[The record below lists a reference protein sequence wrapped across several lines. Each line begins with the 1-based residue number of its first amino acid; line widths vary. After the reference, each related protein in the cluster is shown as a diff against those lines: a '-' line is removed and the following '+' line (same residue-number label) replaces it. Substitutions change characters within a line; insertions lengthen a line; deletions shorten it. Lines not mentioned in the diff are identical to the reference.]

1 MSNLLKAAVAP
12 RWLEGGDDQRHSL
25 DEALQSYIGGGAY
38 AEFNE
43 DRKGRLAP
51 DGLADIVVMQQDLHA
66 VPGED
71 LDRARPALTL
81 CGGRITFE
89 A

>member
-1 MSNLLKAAVAP
+1 MTDIDLVITNGKLVTFDPTRPSAEALAVKDGRIAAV
-12 RWLEGGDDQRHSL
+12 
-25 DEALQSYIGGGAY
+25 
-38 AEFNE
+38 
-43 DRKGRLAP
+43 
-51 DGLADIVVMQQDLHA
+51 DIVVMQQDLHA